1 MNAVKD
7 PSRKSVGLTNADKL
21 SALEK
26 MFPIKSG
33 LRLRAAKEKSNRSA
47 RAATLWLYLESRGEF
62 ELHESVFG
70 KRESRSSVWWS
81 RYFASKVF
89 KGTGKNTDRPVLRMG
104 VVDGAIVPGVNRK
117 TRRQWSVRA
126 VIGYNL
132 HDNLNALYTG
142 LHSRRNKT

>member
-21 SALEK
+21 NALEK

-47 RAATLWLYLESRGEF
+47 RAATLWLYLESRGVY
-62 ELHESVFG
+62 ELHETVFG
-70 KRESRSSVWWS
+70 KREAHSSVWWS

-89 KGTGKNTDRPVLRMG
+89 KGTGKNTDRPVTRMG
-104 VVDGAIVPGVNRK
+104 VVDGAIIPGVNRK
-117 TRRQWSVRA
+117 TRQFWTVRA